1 MMTPSNHTTKAYM
14 ALVIV
19 SIFWGTTYLASRIGV
34 RHMHGLMLSGVRQSV
49 AGLLL
54 VGFFLLKGYK
64 LPKKEILS
72 RLFII
77 GTMMLV
83 GANGMLTWALKY
95 IPSGLG
101 AIIAATVPIWMTI
114 FSFFLVQQK
123 NRISPLLIAGM
134 VIGFIGVVGIFS
146 DYLGDLT
153 NPDFRFG
160 IMLVLISCLS
170 WSMGSVLTAKWALEV
185 NYLYGAGFEMLFSGV
200 VMLCITMIT
209 GDFFHAQFTAE
220 AWGSL
225 LYLIFFGSI
234 LGYSAYVYTLNNL
247 PPSLASVYAY
257 INPIVAVLLGW
268 LILDEQLNWT
278 TAMSCLVTLTGVYM
292 VNTAVNKNKETYE
305 LS

>member
-1 MMTPSNHTTKAYM
+1 MTQSKNTKAYL
-14 ALVIV
+14 ALAIV
-19 SIFWGTTYLASRIGV
+19 SIFWGTTYLAARIGV
-34 RHMHGLMLSGVRQSV
+34 RHMHGIMLSGIRQGA
-49 AGLLL
+49 AGMLL

-64 LPKKEILS
+64 LPGKAVLS
-72 RLFII
+72 RLFMI
-77 GTMMLV
+77 GMLMLV
-83 GANGMLTWALKY
+83 GANGLLTWALQY

-123 NRISPLLIAGM
+123 SRVSPLLVAGM
-134 VIGFIGVVGIFS
+134 LIGFIGVAGIFS
-146 DYLGDLT
+146 DYLADLV

-185 NYLYGAGFEMLFSGV
+185 NYLYGAGFEMLFSG
-200 VMLCITMIT
+200 ITMLVISFIT
-209 GDFFHAQFTAE
+209 GEFHRAEFTGE
-220 AWGSL
+220 LWGSL

-268 LILDEQLNWT
+268 LILNEQLNWI
-278 TAMSCLVTLTGVYM
+278 TALSCLVTLLGVYM
-292 VNTAVNKNKETYE
+292 VNTAVNKNKAQCYE

>member
-1 MMTPSNHTTKAYM
+1 
-14 ALVIV
+14 
-19 SIFWGTTYLASRIGV
+19 
-34 RHMHGLMLSGVRQSV
+34 MHGLMLSGLRQSV
-49 AGLLL
+49 AGVLL
-54 VGFFLLKGYK
+54 VSFFLLKGYK
-64 LPKKEILS
+64 LPGKAVLS

-77 GTMMLV
+77 GMMMLV
-83 GANGMLTWALKY
+83 GANGLLTWAMKY

-123 NRISPLLIAGM
+123 NRVSPLLIAGM
-134 VIGFIGVVGIFS
+134 VIGFIGVAGIFS
-146 DYLGDLT
+146 DYLGDLM

-160 IMLVLISCLS
+160 IILVLISCLS

-185 NYLYGAGFEMLFSGV
+185 NYLYGAGFEMLFSGI
-200 VMLCITMIT
+200 VMLVITLVT
-209 GDFFHAQFTAE
+209 GEFRHAEFTGE
-220 AWGSL
+220 LWGSL

-268 LILDEQLNWT
+268 MILNEQLNWI
-278 TAMSCLVTLTGVYM
+278 TALSCLVTLTGVYM
-292 VNTAVNKNKETYE
+292 VNTAVNKSKEQRYE

>member
-1 MMTPSNHTTKAYM
+1 MTQSKHTKAYL

-34 RHMHGLMLSGVRQSV
+34 RHMHGLMLSGLRQSV
-49 AGLLL
+49 AGVLL
-54 VGFFLLKGYK
+54 VSFFLLKGYK
-64 LPKKEILS
+64 LPGKAVLS

-77 GTMMLV
+77 GMMMLV
-83 GANGMLTWALKY
+83 GANGLLTWAMKY

-123 NRISPLLIAGM
+123 NRVSPLLIAGM
-134 VIGFIGVVGIFS
+134 IIGFIGVAGIFS
-146 DYLGDLT
+146 DYLGDLM

-160 IMLVLISCLS
+160 IILVLISCLS
-170 WSMGSVLTAKWALEV
+170 WSMGSVLTSKWALEV
-185 NYLYGAGFEMLFSGV
+185 NYLYGAGFEMLFSGI
-200 VMLCITMIT
+200 VMLVITLVT
-209 GDFFHAQFTAE
+209 GEFRHAEFTGE
-220 AWGSL
+220 LWGSL
-225 LYLIFFGSI
+225 IYLIFFGSI

-268 LILDEQLNWT
+268 LILNEQLSWI
-278 TAMSCLVTLTGVYM
+278 TALSCLVTLTGVYM
-292 VNTAVNKNKETYE
+292 VNTAVNKSKEQRYE

>member
-1 MMTPSNHTTKAYM
+1 MTQSNQTKAYV
-14 ALVIV
+14 ALGIV
-19 SIFWGTTYLASRIGV
+19 SIFWGTTYLAARIGV
-34 RHMHGLMLSGVRQSV
+34 QHMHGLMLSGVRQ
-49 AGLLL
+49 AIGGLLIT
-54 VGFFLLKGYK
+54 GFFLLKGYK
-64 LPKKEILS
+64 LPGKEILS

-77 GTMMLV
+77 GVLMLV

-114 FSFFLVQQK
+114 FGFFLVQQK

-160 IMLVLISCLS
+160 IMLAVISCLS

-185 NYLYGAGFEMLFSGV
+185 NYLYGAGFEMLFSGI
-200 VMLCITMIT
+200 VMLIITLIT
-209 GDFFHAQFTAE
+209 GDFFTARFTGE
-220 AWGSL
+220 AMGSL

-268 LILDEQLNWT
+268 IVLNEHLNWT
-278 TAMSCLVTLTGVYM
+278 TALSCLVTLTGVYM

-305 LS
+305 LG

>member
-1 MMTPSNHTTKAYM
+1 MSQSNHTKAYI
-14 ALVIV
+14 ALIIV

-34 RHMHGLMLSGVRQSV
+34 RHMHGLMLSGVWQSV
-49 AGLLL
+49 GGVLL

-64 LPKKEILS
+64 LPGKEILS

-77 GTMMLV
+77 GVMMLV

-114 FSFFLVQQK
+114 FSFFLVQR

-134 VIGFIGVVGIFS
+134 VIGFIGVIGIFS

-185 NYLYGAGFEMLFSGV
+185 NYLYGAGFEMLFSGI
-200 VMLCITMIT
+200 VMLSITLIT
-209 GDFFHAQFTAE
+209 GDFYTAQFTGE

-268 LILDEQLNWT
+268 LILNEQLNWT
-278 TAMSCLVTLTGVYM
+278 TALSCLVTLTGVYM
-292 VNTAVNKNKETYE
+292 VNTAVNKNKERYE
-305 LS
+305 LG

>member
-1 MMTPSNHTTKAYM
+1 MPQSNHTKAYL

-34 RHMHGLMLSGVRQSV
+34 QHMHGLMLSGVRQTV
-49 AGLLL
+49 AGVLL

-64 LPKKEILS
+64 LPGKEILS

-95 IPSGLG
+95 IPSGLA

-134 VIGFIGVVGIFS
+134 VIGFIGVLGIFS
-146 DYLGDLT
+146 DYVGELT

-185 NYLYGAGFEMLFSGV
+185 NYLYGAGFEMLFSGL
-200 VMLCITMIT
+200 VMLGITMLT
-209 GDFFHAQFTAE
+209 GDFFTAQFTAE

-257 INPIVAVLLGW
+257 INPI
-268 LILDEQLNWT
+268 
-278 TAMSCLVTLTGVYM
+278 
-292 VNTAVNKNKETYE
+292 
-305 LS
+305 

>member
-1 MMTPSNHTTKAYM
+1 MQQSTHTKAYI

-19 SIFWGTTYLASRIGV
+19 SIFWGTTYLAARIGV
-34 RHMHGLMLSGVRQSV
+34 QHMHGLMLSGLRQAV
-49 AGLLL
+49 AGVIL
-54 VGFFLLKGYK
+54 VGFFLIKGYK
-64 LPKKEILS
+64 LPKKAILS

-77 GTMMLV
+77 GVLMLV
-83 GANGMLTWALKY
+83 GANGLLTWSLKY

-101 AIIAATVPIWMTI
+101 AIVAATVPIWMTI

-123 NRISPLLIAGM
+123 GRISPLLIAGM

-146 DYLGDLT
+146 DYLSDLM

-160 IMLVLISCLS
+160 IMLALISCLS

-185 NYLYGAGFEMLFSGV
+185 NYLYGAGFEMLFSGI
-200 VMLCITMIT
+200 VMLTIT
-209 GDFFHAQFTAE
+209 GLTGEFRHAEFTPE
-220 AWGSL
+220 LWGSL
-225 LYLIFFGSI
+225 IYLIFFGSI

-257 INPIVAVLLGW
+257 INPIVAVFLGW
-268 LILDEQLNWT
+268 VVLNEQVNWT
-278 TAMSCLVTLTGVYM
+278 TALASLVTLTGVYM
-292 VNTAVNKNKETYE
+292 VNTAVNKSKATYE